1 MRWCVAPARRC
12 PERVQAE
19 SVRLLSAGVA
29 PDDKTVYAPGM
40 PLAAPG
46 PDWSPEQAED
56 GPADVVPTA
65 GPEPLFS
72 LIEHDG
78 SLASRRPVPV
88 HLLPCDCVA
97 WGSEA
102 DEIRRLIKQA
112 RATLARSGNGKK

>member
-12 PERVQAE
+12 PERVQAQRA
-19 SVRLLSAGVA
+19 RLLSAGVV

-40 PLAAPG
+40 PLAAP
-46 PDWSPEQAED
+46 DPEWIPNRSED

-72 LIEHDG
+72 LIVDDG
-78 SLASRRPVPV
+78 PSRRPDPV

-102 DEIRRLIKQA
+102 DEIRRLMKQA
-112 RATLARSGNGKK
+112 RATLARSGNGKR